1 MQSAAVFHERAPM
14 QSKPKLVDQ
23 FADKYGVDADK
34 LLVSLKSTAFKQQGG
49 ADSQVSNEQMMMLLV
64 VANEYNLNPFT
75 REIYAFPSKGGGI
88 VPIVSIDGWVR
99 IVNEHPAFRGVAF
112 EYGPPHVDAKYHGAP
127 EWTQCTMAR
136 SDRDM
141 PVMIREYLVECYRNT
156 DPWNTTTARMLRHR
170 AYIQCGRMT
179 FGFALHDQDEA
190 ERIIEGESSR
200 VPEQPKAIT
209 SFNASVKP
217 PINGESTRQPD
228 SEAPTAPTAEGA
240 ARGRAGKGGAEP
252 PKTRAV
258 LDEPSFTYAELATRI
273 NNSVQ
278 PDDVND
284 ALSLVDQIK
293 DAQQQ
298 LELKDLARARLIQLQ
313 E

>member
-49 ADSQVSNEQMMMLLV
+49 SDSQVSNEQMMMLLV

-200 VPEQPKAIT
+200 VPDQPKAIT
-209 SFNASVKP
+209 SFNSSIRP
-217 PINGESTRQPD
+217 PIAGESTRQPD
-228 SEAPTAPTAEGA
+228 SEPPATKGAPPA
-240 ARGRAGKGGAEP
+240 ADATRKPRAA
-252 PKTRAV
+252 
-258 LDEPSFTYAELATRI
+258 LDEPSFTYAELADRI
-273 NNSVQ
+273 NKAAQ

-298 LELKDLARARLIQLQ
+298 LDLKDLARARLIQLQ